1 MKNNLVKTLVISILL
16 GTFLTGCSYSDLT
29 GKSKVNDNNDSSVK
43 DGTNNSNQQNKNTK
57 AIDVSIGQSIEYDD
71 NYIISFIDY
80 LFTQRINPS
89 NPDSYYSYYEAQ
101 DKSSNTLFV
110 LKTTIKNLGGETL
123 DGDSLP
129 GATLIYD
136 GKYKYELQKITEKDD
151 GSDLEGY
158 RWYMDIDPLKTKKI
172 WYKVEVPLDL
182 ENNTDKSLEVEY
194 NINNKTYRLKVR

>member
-1 MKNNLVKTLVISILL
+1 MNNKQQ
-16 GTFLTGCSYSDLT
+16 
-29 GKSKVNDNNDSSVK
+29 
-43 DGTNNSNQQNKNTK
+43 TNKKTK
-57 AIDVSIGQSIEYDD
+57 AIDVSIGQNIEYDD
-71 NYIISFIDY
+71 NYTISFLDY

-89 NPDSYYSYYEAQ
+89 NPDSYYHYYEAQ

-123 DGDSLP
+123 DDDSLP

-136 GKYKYELQKITEKDD
+136 GKYKYELEKITEEDD
-151 GSDLEGY
+151 GSDLDGY
-158 RWYMDIDPLKTKKI
+158 SWYMDIDPLKTKKI